1 MGSEC
6 SNAPSPRCRKPL
18 LPTVLGKMFP
28 EAQFLITG
36 VVGPAANAHGPNEFL
51 HVPYAKKLSACVSS
65 VLADHAK
72 VPGAPPQY
80 RRRLGCILLKT
91 AAIIEHCGRQAG
103 WRGARATRRRSARGR
118 TRASRRTAAERRGNG
133 AVVVVVCGGDVEM
146 CNDIAFGLVGMS
158 WAFERTVPLVF
169 CRKERSSR

>member
-1 MGSEC
+1 
-6 SNAPSPRCRKPL
+6 
-18 LPTVLGKMFP
+18 MFP

-72 VPGAPPQY
+72 VPGTPPQY

-91 AAIIEHCGRQAG
+91 AAIIEHVADRLAG
-103 WRGARATRRRSARGR
+103 WMRGR
-118 TRASRRTAAERRGNG
+118 SVDEAAEEG
-133 AVVVVVCGGDVEM
+133 CEL
-146 CNDIAFGLVGMS
+146 CSGLLLSGKREWGVSVAG
-158 WAFERTVPLVF
+158 
-169 CRKERSSR
+169 